1 MRASCLLLVCLA
13 ACGSEPA
20 PTPAVPAPA
29 AAPALSPPPV
39 SAAHVASVSISV
51 RPPDGGSAFCD
62 FAVDG
67 AVRGGHLSGDDPP
80 FVHQDDGVVSPEVVA
95 ALRAAADSVLVE
107 PRPVSSVADGAGT
120 SSIDITLDD
129 GTVFHHVWT
138 FGAHSDDPRAVAL
151 ETLLMEHHIG
161 GW

>member
-20 PTPAVPAPA
+20 PTPALPIPSTTPAP
-29 AAPALSPPPV
+29 PPPPV
-39 SAAHVASVSISV
+39 SAAHVTSVAISV
-51 RPPDGGSAFCD
+51 RPMEGGAAFCD
-62 FAVDG
+62 FGVDG

-80 FVHQDDGVVSPEVVA
+80 FVHQEDGVVTTEVLA
-95 ALRAAADSVLVE
+95 AIHAAAEAVLVA
-107 PRPVSSVADGAGT
+107 PRPVSSVPDGPGT
-120 SSIDITLDD
+120 SSFDITLDD

-151 ETLLMEHHIG
+151 ETLLVEHHIG
-161 GW
+161 AW